1 MYLAWRL
8 RIGQCG
14 MHKSSWSLFMFVLW
28 KKWSHALFAYKPCES
43 IYDQILCACCLR
55 ILFHFPFPTF
65 GSLRP
70 KQEAI
75 FSVCFQLRR
84 IQSFPWS
91 EPRGPEI
98 HELETHNVA
107 LLKLLQAVTYSHILY
122 TSCMHLTRI
131 ILCTLFRSCPL
142 LQKHK
147 LPFKWSVVS
156 SKCPALCQKTLG
168 SSRGKRVSCT
178 CTPKMNRI
186 GKTYILLILIRKL
199 HAKTPSNIIQTWNVW
214 TWRKKTHPLSTHPLN
229 HCLGFASW
237 PQSAWQHQ
245 SAKAKAISACNRSVP
260 RKLPWPQILG
270 RYISKG
276 VLLQGFQFLHRK
288 RSRKN
293 RGSKISMDPPWG

>member
-1 MYLAWRL
+1 MIKYY
-8 RIGQCG
+8 
-14 MHKSSWSLFMFVLW
+14 V
-28 KKWSHALFAYKPCES
+28 HAVPTRSVRWNLPG
-43 IYDQILCACCLR
+43 LR
-55 ILFHFPFPTF
+55 ILFHFQFPTF

-75 FSVCFQLRR
+75 FSVCFQLRH

-122 TSCMHLTRI
+122 TSCIHLTHI

-168 SSRGKRVSCT
+168 SRQT
-178 CTPKMNRI
+178 CLMQ
-186 GKTYILLILIRKL
+186 L
-199 HAKTPSNIIQTWNVW
+199 HDENEQDWHNVYPSD
-214 TWRKKTHPLSTHPLN
+214 KKAT
-229 HCLGFASW
+229 
-237 PQSAWQHQ
+237 
-245 SAKAKAISACNRSVP
+245 
-260 RKLPWPQILG
+260 
-270 RYISKG
+270 
-276 VLLQGFQFLHRK
+276 
-288 RSRKN
+288 RKN
-293 RGSKISMDPPWG
+293 TFQHNTNLKCLDLEKESASSANSPAQPLPRLCLVTSKCMTTSIWQS